1 MFRGTGIRGRVLQ
14 KALHHQH
21 QNIYVFNN
29 RTEHGTIDGP
39 SKEMTLQ
46 FLKMAHFDEGGRTF
60 TYVITLDGLMRFT
73 ETGAEFGIDMLSKHT
88 MHSDVNVSTSQNIS
102 DQGLMTELHCIL
114 WRVPDPSTSQP
125 RLKRRR
131 RGPKDPSI
139 RRPPKRASIRFTTR
153 KSKILRTHHR
163 QRFRHLPSIR
173 RSTANTT

>member
-29 RTEHGTIDGP
+29 RTEHGTIEGS

-88 MHSDVNVSTSQNIS
+88 MHSDVNVSTSYKMKYK
-102 DQGLMTELHCIL
+102 GLMTELHRIL
-114 WRVPDPSTSQP
+114 WRVPYPSTSQSRP
-125 RLKRRR
+125 KRRR
-131 RGPKDPSI
+131 RGPENPSI
-139 RRPPKRASIRFTTR
+139 R
-153 KSKILRTHHR
+153 
-163 QRFRHLPSIR
+163 
-173 RSTANTT
+173 